1 LSTSCTVCTDHDAIW
16 PFRQADRRE
25 EKRREEK
32 RRDLCQAL
40 PQLTATAV
48 TSSNGGGGGGRSN
61 SGCATA

>member
-1 LSTSCTVCTDHDAIW
+1 MAIQAG
-16 PFRQADRRE
+16 RQE
-25 EKRREEK
+25 RREEK

-48 TSSNGGGGGGRSN
+48 TSSNGGGGGGGGGSN